1 MNIFGFK
8 TWLRLHEDDSMPN
21 NNVKTREKMTI
32 DSPAHF
38 IMNPEGVVIRT
49 NLPHATLSDE
59 ELETLLREKHGLTVT
74 HKIDDFKR
82 IGSFDAQYDKKNK
95 RRTASVRYTTLK
107 DSNHTPNNKKTHYDA
122 KKPSQRLSA
131 QQQNERS
138 VLYFEKLFR
147 SNAEFTSSTKPNMT
161 GKIKADCTLSGGKC
175 LGENDGKN
183 DIDIEIKPYA
193 RPGRSVHEHS
203 RVHRHDAVINGSGG
217 KGDDLKVHEYLDMLE
232 VRKTKKKNT
241 VSSDTYPSW
250 KLFQHIRTNFPG
262 QYFQDYEFTGTPT
275 EQEEK
280 FKRVFSKPKNKHVYK
295 NQIRTWWNPAFKE
308 KVFKPRK
315 SKTLSPQQMVKGAGK
330 IARKTTTQEFK
341 KLK

>member
-8 TWLRLHEDDSMPN
+8 TWSRLHEDDSMPN
-21 NNVKTREKMTI
+21 DTVKPETRKKMTI

-49 NLPHATLSDE
+49 NLRHAILSDE
-59 ELETLLREKHGLTVT
+59 ELEKVLKEKHGLTVT

-82 IGSFDAQYDKKNK
+82 VGSFDAQYDKKGV
-95 RRTASVRYTTLK
+95 RRTASMRYTTSK
-107 DSNHTPNNKKTHYDA
+107 NSNHTPNNKKPHYNLGNT
-122 KKPSQRLSA
+122 SQRLSA

-147 SNAEFTSSTKPNMT
+147 SNAEFTSSTKPDSIT
-161 GKIKADCTLSGGKC
+161 GKIKADCTLIGGKC

-217 KGDDLKVHEYLDMLE
+217 KGKDLSVKEYLDMLE
-232 VRKTKKKNT
+232 KKDTDSGNIKA
-241 VSSDTYPSW
+241 SDTYPSW
-250 KLFQHIRTNFPG
+250 KIFQHITKNFPD
-262 QYFQDYEFTGTPT
+262 QYFQGYKFTGTPT
-275 EQEEK
+275 DQETA
-280 FKRVFSKPKNKHVYK
+280 FRYTFSKPEHKYVYR
-295 NQIRTWWNPAFKE
+295 NEIRKWWDPDFEPKKPKPQKE
-308 KVFKPRK
+308 HI
-315 SKTLSPQQMVKGAGK
+315 LA
-330 IARKTTTQEFK
+330 ARMSDETYGR
-341 KLK
+341 